1 MIVGKKWQVYLW
13 LERKAIYTSTWSKLR
28 KNMLQKVEVTKLTFF
43 ENIIEDRSW
52 WYDILTVTNFL
63 EHYEIIHRH
72 FYHQILSIFI
82 RIPQAFTQQVQW
94 TFFVIRHSKYVSVF
108 PFSKKACRPFSML
121 MSAPP
126 LKRWFIHFS
135 SKNLVVLTSTI
146 QAVATWRMSQR
157 NFYIKVA
164 SCQGCCVA
172 KCVVFAAR
180 FSDVTFGEEG
190 RSKHHPPNLC
200 RVLNAARGCIFREG
214 LFLRK
219 LIRSTQKELHFEDDL
234 KAALC
239 KTYLEF
245 PLSLFSCFWQM
256 MLQYSSYY

>member
-1 MIVGKKWQVYLW
+1 
-13 LERKAIYTSTWSKLR
+13 
-28 KNMLQKVEVTKLTFF
+28 
-43 ENIIEDRSW
+43 
-52 WYDILTVTNFL
+52 
-63 EHYEIIHRH
+63 
-72 FYHQILSIFI
+72 
-82 RIPQAFTQQVQW
+82 
-94 TFFVIRHSKYVSVF
+94 
-108 PFSKKACRPFSML
+108 

-214 LFLRK
+214 PFFAEIDQINTKR
-219 LIRSTQKELHFEDDL
+219 TAFEDDL
-234 KAALC
+234 QAALC

-256 MLQYSSYY
+256 MLRQLSLRNFSVINWIATGA

>member
-1 MIVGKKWQVYLW
+1 MIM
-13 LERKAIYTSTWSKLR
+13 
-28 KNMLQKVEVTKLTFF
+28 N
-43 ENIIEDRSW
+43 
-52 WYDILTVTNFL
+52 
-63 EHYEIIHRH
+63 
-72 FYHQILSIFI
+72 
-82 RIPQAFTQQVQW
+82 
-94 TFFVIRHSKYVSVF
+94 
-108 PFSKKACRPFSML
+108 
-121 MSAPP
+121 APP

-214 LFLRK
+214 PFFAEIDQINTKR
-219 LIRSTQKELHFEDDL
+219 TAFEDDL
-234 KAALC
+234 QAALC

-245 PLSLFSCFWQM
+245 PLSLFFWFMTNDATPLRQ
-256 MLQYSSYY
+256 LLSRNVSVIKWIATGA

>member
-1 MIVGKKWQVYLW
+1 
-13 LERKAIYTSTWSKLR
+13 
-28 KNMLQKVEVTKLTFF
+28 
-43 ENIIEDRSW
+43 
-52 WYDILTVTNFL
+52 
-63 EHYEIIHRH
+63 
-72 FYHQILSIFI
+72 
-82 RIPQAFTQQVQW
+82 
-94 TFFVIRHSKYVSVF
+94 
-108 PFSKKACRPFSML
+108 

-214 LFLRK
+214 LLCGNWSDQHKKNCIRRWFTSLFVQDVFRISAKPFFL
-219 LIRSTQKELHFEDDL
+219 LMTNDATAVIIKELFCQRL
-234 KAALC
+234 NC
-239 KTYLEF
+239 YW
-245 PLSLFSCFWQM
+245 SLIEM
-256 MLQYSSYY
+256 EIKMLVRFFKHVL

>member
-1 MIVGKKWQVYLW
+1 MMIRHFDCYQF
-13 LERKAIYTSTWSKLR
+13 LR
-28 KNMLQKVEVTKLTFF
+28 TLRDHPQALLSS
-43 ENIIEDRSW
+43 NIINFH
-52 WYDILTVTNFL
+52 TNTT
-63 EHYEIIHRH
+63 
-72 FYHQILSIFI
+72 SIY
-82 RIPQAFTQQVQW
+82 AT
-94 TFFVIRHSKYVSVF
+94 SSVNLF
-108 PFSKKACRPFSML
+108 CNTPFCISKKACRSFSML

-214 LFLRK
+214 PFLRK
-219 LIRSTQKELHFEDDL
+219 LIRSTQKELHS
-234 KAALC
+234 KMIYKPLC
-239 KTYLEF
+239 ARRI
-245 PLSLFSCFWQM
+245 
-256 MLQYSSYY
+256 

>member
-1 MIVGKKWQVYLW
+1 M
-13 LERKAIYTSTWSKLR
+13 
-28 KNMLQKVEVTKLTFF
+28 
-43 ENIIEDRSW
+43 
-52 WYDILTVTNFL
+52 TVTNFL

-72 FYHQILSIFI
+72 FYHQTLSIFI

-94 TFFVIRHSKYVSVF
+94 TFFVIRHFKYVSVF
-108 PFSKKACRPFSML
+108 QKKKASRSFLML
-121 MSAPP
+121 MNAPP

-200 RVLNAARGCIFREG
+200 RVLNAARGCIFREEG
-214 LFLRK
+214 LFCGNWSDQHK
-219 LIRSTQKELHFEDDL
+219 KNCIRRWFT
-234 KAALC
+234 
-239 KTYLEF
+239 
-245 PLSLFSCFWQM
+245 SLFVQDVFRISAKPFFLLMTNDATTVIIKEHFCHQLNCYWSLIEM
-256 MLQYSSYY
+256 EIKMLVRFFKHVL